1 MPPSIAVAPALN
13 DAYDA
18 FQRADYDACVA
29 LLQGR
34 RSSERDQLLAR
45 AYIRMKRLGDAER
58 LLRSTAGRRRST
70 TLALLGGTL
79 ARQGR
84 DAESQAY
91 LEQAIATATNP
102 DERAEARYTQALS
115 HWIFGRTDEAAAIL
129 AEGDFASS
137 SHVAESLRGFIAFRR
152 GDYMESVRFF
162 ERAALQSGGDLMEE
176 CSSLRAASVL
186 SREMRISSL
195 MARVLRRMSQIEW
208 TPHLELSRFHIT
220 RAAAWF
226 TAIEGDYALALR
238 QFSEASSFGVSE
250 AFRASAMCDRAYL
263 SLLLGEPLNGWALA
277 DEALGMASRIDW
289 DACTDDGRMALLY
302 LANLHAERRP
312 IDAQRCWK
320 RYTSLAPTEPLLIW
334 PTEPHIAAWEAFTA
348 ASLEKSAGN
357 HHAATEHFSRAY
369 AIYRRIGFEWRAVL
383 TLLARGNLN
392 ATESEYVESTLKR
405 YPNSWLRHVA
415 ENEAQSQRPSLALAV
430 A

>member
-1 MPPSIAVAPALN
+1 MAPSIAAAPALS

-18 FQRADYDACVA
+18 YQRADLDACVA

-34 RSSERDQLLAR
+34 RSIERDQLLAR
-45 AYIRMKRLGDAER
+45 AFIRMKRLTDAER
-58 LLRSTAGRRRST
+58 VLTSSAGRRRST

-84 DAESQAY
+84 DADAQPY
-91 LEQAIATATNP
+91 LEQALATARTPN
-102 DERAEARYTQALS
+102 ERAEARYTQALA
-115 HWIFGRTDEAAAIL
+115 HWLSRRTDEAAKIL
-129 AEGDFASS
+129 GEGDFASS
-137 SHVAESLRGFIAFRR
+137 GNVAESLRGFIAFRR
-152 GDYMESVRFF
+152 GDYSEAVRCF
-162 ERAALQSGGDLMEE
+162 ERATLQSGDDLMEE

-186 SREMRISSL
+186 SREMRVSSL
-195 MARVLRRMSQIEW
+195 MERVQRRMSQIEW

-226 TAIEGDYALALR
+226 TAIEGNYTQALR
-238 QFSEASSFGVSE
+238 QFDEAASFGVSD
-250 AFRASAMCDRAYL
+250 AFRASAICDRAYL
-263 SLLLGEPLNGWALA
+263 SLVLGEPLNGWALA
-277 DEALGMASRIDW
+277 DEALDMASHIDW
-289 DACTDDGRMALLY
+289 DASTDDGRMALLY

-312 IDAQRCWK
+312 FDAQRCWK
-320 RYTSLAPTEPLLIW
+320 RYASLAPTAPLLIW
-334 PTEPHIAAWEAFTA
+334 PTEPHIVAWEAFTA
-348 ASLEKSAGN
+348 GSLEKCSGN
-357 HHAATEHFSRAY
+357 HRVAMEHFTRAY

-392 ATESEYVESTLKR
+392 ATESEYVESTLNR

-415 ENEAQSQRPSLALAV
+415 QNEAAQQTPSLALAV

>member
-1 MPPSIAVAPALN
+1 MPPAIAVAPALS
-13 DAYDA
+13 DAYEA
-18 FQRADYDACVA
+18 YERADLDACVS

-34 RSSERDQLLAR
+34 PSIERDQLLAR
-45 AYIRMKRLGDAER
+45 AYIRMKRLPDAEQ
-58 LLRSTAGRRRST
+58 LLRKSPGRRRSM

-84 DAESQAY
+84 DAEAQPF
-91 LEQAIATATNP
+91 LEQALATAKTAE
-102 DERAEARYTQALS
+102 ERSEARYTQALT
-115 HWIFGRTDEAAAIL
+115 HWMFRRTDEAGAIL
-129 AEGDFASS
+129 SEGDFGPN
-137 SHVAESLRGFIAFRR
+137 SHLAESLRGFIASRH
-152 GDYMESVRFF
+152 GDFTAAVRCF

-195 MARVLRRMSQIEW
+195 MERVLRRMSQIEW
-208 TPHLELSRFHIT
+208 TPHLELSRFHMT
-220 RAAAWF
+220 RASAWF
-226 TAIEGDYALALR
+226 TAIEGDYTLALR
-238 QFSEASSFGVSE
+238 QFNEAASFGVSE

-263 SLLLGEPLNGWALA
+263 SLVLGEALNGWALA
-277 DEALGMASRIDW
+277 DEALEMASRIDW

-312 IDAQRCWK
+312 IEAQRCWK
-320 RYTSLAPTEPLLIW
+320 RYTSLKPTEPLLMW
-334 PTEPHIAAWEAFTA
+334 PTEPHIAAWESFTA
-348 ASLEKSAGN
+348 ASLEKSLGN
-357 HHAATEHFSRAY
+357 HAAAMEHFTRAY

-392 ATESEYVESTLKR
+392 ATESDYVESTLDR
-405 YPNSWLRHVA
+405 FPNSWLRHVA
-415 ENEAQSQRPSLALAV
+415 VNEAAKQQPSLALAV